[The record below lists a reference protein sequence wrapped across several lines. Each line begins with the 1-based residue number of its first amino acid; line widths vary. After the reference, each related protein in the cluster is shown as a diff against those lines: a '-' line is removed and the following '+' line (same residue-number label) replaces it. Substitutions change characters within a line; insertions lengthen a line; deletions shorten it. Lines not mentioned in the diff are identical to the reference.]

1 MGLGSLG
8 VYDALKKLF
17 VTDLNAHVIVD
28 SIGTW
33 PCIPPGTTP
42 AIYNVTMTNANA
54 EYSQA
59 LPSNCLGFMVQTQDG
74 TAFRCAYV
82 IGKVATPTA
91 PYLTVAASSVYYE
104 TAIKLAT
111 GTLYFACA
119 STGKIVEIVAWS

>member
-1 MGLGSLG
+1 MPGQD
-8 VYDALKKLF
+8 VYEALKKLF
-17 VTDLNAHVIVD
+17 VTDKNGHIIVD

-33 PCIPPGTTP
+33 PGISPATTP
-42 AIYNVTMTNANA
+42 AIYNVTMTSADT

-74 TAFRCAYV
+74 TAFRLAYV
-82 IGKVATPTA
+82 TGKVATPTA

-119 STGKIVEIVAWS
+119 SSGKIVEIVAWS